1 MGEQTGLVISLE
13 PVIEALTGAIT
24 TADIVSLFAQV
35 VTIAL
40 PFILT
45 WFGLRFLYKTFK
57 RAIAGRER

>member
-1 MGEQTGLVISLE
+1 MSGDITLT
-13 PVIEALTGAIT
+13 PVINAM
-24 TADIVSLFAQV
+24 TAVVTPANVVGIYAQV

-45 WFGLRFLYKTFK
+45 WFGLRFLYRTFK

>member
-1 MGEQTGLVISLE
+1 MSGESAISLT
-13 PVIEALTGAIT
+13 PVINALTSAVT
-24 TADIVSLFAQV
+24 TADVVNLFAQV

-40 PFILT
+40 PFVLT

>member
-1 MGEQTGLVISLE
+1 MEAGGLTISLE
-13 PVIEALTGAIT
+13 PVITALTEAIT
-24 TADIVSLFAQV
+24 TADIVALFAQV